1 MAVKYYISNK
11 IEKLINQFSINIKHK
26 TDAFKPET
34 IITQTPGM
42 QQMITSEI
50 AVKSGVFANY
60 TFLKPDDL
68 ICKLFSLADLHPG
81 YQYSRQ
87 QMQWAIYSLLSQDD
101 FISEFPHIAS
111 YYHDDLIKQSQLAS
125 KIADLFDQ
133 YMVYRPD
140 YIEKWNSGLHP
151 EIKETNSSR
160 NYQQHEQWQS
170 WLWLKLKEQ
179 VKVNP
184 IDQVELKKQLLD
196 KFKDNSFV
204 EKIKSSFERISII
217 ALSVLS
223 PFHKE
228 IFDHLSEIISLQYYL
243 IDPAPES
250 NWYLS
255 DSEEVHSN
263 DILTS
268 CKTTGQHLFSMLFE
282 GKSVDI
288 EILEDEKQKGN
299 TLLETVQK
307 DICHNNHNGIN
318 SIAVD
323 SNDTSLQIASSYT
336 PVREVESLYNYLLK
350 SMQDNSD
357 LQLKDIVVLLT
368 EPEKY
373 APYIKAVFNN
383 GPVKIPYRISDQAFS
398 EGDTLMNALEKFL
411 SLRQSQFSTEAVF
424 QLLESK
430 YIRVKFDIEDIES
443 LSSLVQQANIRFGK
457 NGRKEDDTYLMSWQH
472 GLSKL
477 ILSYA
482 IKGDLA
488 YVHDEET
495 YYLPDNVEGNSA
507 SDLFRLKA
515 FIDVVFSIHDRL
527 HSPRTLIEWKK
538 FLTKEVIDVLF
549 EINDS
554 SKEEY
559 TQIIKTLDSIN
570 FIKDDFRDK
579 IPFSVF
585 RKTYISELSN
595 EIKKPS
601 YIGGGITF
609 CPILPVRSIPYKVI
623 AMLGMNGDIF
633 PRKQTVLG
641 FDLMNFEE
649 RIGDR
654 NVRNND
660 KYLFLETILAARQQL
675 YLSYI
680 GKSAQDNTEL
690 PPSLLVEELIDYLKL
705 GLTKETIEK
714 YIIFNHPLHG
724 FSDKYYCKNSKFYTY
739 LGGETHNEIRG
750 LDTSFTPDT
759 EFDLLHL
766 DSLIQFF
773 KEPFKW
779 FYNKTLSI
787 YYSDDDHSFIE
798 TEPFELDKLQEWKLK
813 YDLVTL
819 DEERQQEYME
829 RGKSYSLLP
838 LGNMANLELDK
849 QQNEIA
855 AVRALYCELTS
866 NKVQSTFYNEIEF
879 NGLTLR
885 GSVSRLFDTNLVVFN
900 ASQSNSQAKYIIEAW
915 IKHLFL
921 TASDKS
927 ITTHY
932 LSRDLTFKIPET
944 LIDGAGARYM
954 LNQLTGYFRLGHS
967 EIIPFT
973 PKVGKALSQG
983 IYYDPDKKDEL
994 MNNAINDIKKEGE
1007 LSYGQSFFDLYI
1019 EKEIEQGYFND
1030 AEKIN
1035 SDALLNISDL
1045 LFTPLFQSQI
1055 LE

>member
-11 IEKLINQFSINIKHK
+11 IEKLINKFSINIKHK

-50 AVKSGVFANY
+50 AIKTGVFANY
-60 TFLKPDDL
+60 NFLKPDDL
-68 ICKLFSLADLHPG
+68 ISRLFSLADLHPN
-81 YQYSRQ
+81 YQFSRQ
-87 QMQWAIYSLLSQDD
+87 QMQWAIYSLLSDEN
-101 FISEFPHIAS
+101 FITEFPHIAS
-111 YYHDDLIKQSQLAS
+111 YYNDDLIKQSQLAS

-140 YIEKWNSGLHP
+140 FIEKWNLGSHP
-151 EIKETNSSR
+151 ELEESNASDNFK
-160 NYQQHEQWQS
+160 QHEQWQS

-179 VKVNP
+179 LKDNS

-196 KFKDNSFV
+196 KFKDNNFV
-204 EKIKSSFERISII
+204 EKVKSTYERISII

-228 IFDHLSEIISLQYYL
+228 IFDHLAEIISLHYYL

-255 DSEEVHSN
+255 DSEELHCN
-263 DILTS
+263 DILAS
-268 CKTTGQHLFSMLFE
+268 FKTTGQHLFSMLFE
-282 GKSVDI
+282 DKSVDV
-288 EILEDEKQKGN
+288 QKLVDQKAKGK
-299 TLLETVQK
+299 TLLEIIQQ
-307 DICHNNHNGIN
+307 DICHNHHEGIK
-318 SIAVD
+318 SISFD
-323 SNDTSLQIASSYT
+323 SKDTSLQIASSYT
-336 PVREVESLYNYLLK
+336 SVREVESLYNYLLK
-350 SMQDNSD
+350 TIQDNSD
-357 LQLKDIVVLLT
+357 LQLKDIVVLLA

-383 GPVKIPYRISDQAFS
+383 GPVKLPYRISEQAFS
-398 EGDTLMNALEKFL
+398 EGDTLLNALEEFL
-411 SLRQSQFSTEAVF
+411 SLRQNQFSTEAVF

-430 YIRVKFDIEDIES
+430 YIRAKFDIEDIES
-443 LSSLVQQANIRFGK
+443 LTSLVQQANIRFGQ
-457 NGRKEDDTYLMSWQH
+457 NGRKNDDTYLMSWQH

-482 IKGDLA
+482 IKGDMA
-488 YVHDEET
+488 YVLDDET
-495 YYLPDNVEGNSA
+495 YYLPNNVEGNSA
-507 SDLFRLKA
+507 YDLFRLKA
-515 FIDVVFSIHDRL
+515 FVDTVFSIHERL
-527 HSPRTLIEWKK
+527 HLPRTLIEWKK
-538 FLTKEVIDVLF
+538 FLTKDVINVLF

-554 SKEEY
+554 CKEEY
-559 TQIIKTLDSIN
+559 TQILKTLESID
-570 FIKDDFRDK
+570 FIKDDFKDQ

-585 RKTYISELSN
+585 RKTYINELSN

-623 AMLGMNGDIF
+623 AMLGMNGDVF

-660 KYLFLETILAARQQL
+660 KYLFLETLLAARKQL

-680 GKSAQDNTEL
+680 GKSAQDNSEL
-690 PPSLLVEELIDYLKL
+690 PPSLLVEELMDYLKL
-705 GLTKETIEK
+705 GLTEESINKH
-714 YIIFNHPLHG
+714 IIYNHPLHS
-724 FSDKYYCKNSKFYTY
+724 FSDKYYSQDSKFYTY
-739 LGGETHNEIRG
+739 LGGEANNEIKKH
-750 LDTSFTPDT
+750 DTSFTPDT
-759 EFDLLHL
+759 DFDLINL

-787 YYSDDDHSFIE
+787 YYNDDDHSFSE

-813 YDLVTL
+813 FDLVTL
-819 DEERQQEYME
+819 DEERIKEYLH

-849 QQNEIA
+849 QQIEIEE
-855 AVRALYCELTS
+855 VRDLYRELTS
-866 NKVQSTFYNEIEF
+866 NKEQSTFYHEIEF

-885 GSVSRLFDTNLVVFN
+885 GSIFNLFGTDHVVFN
-900 ASQSNSQAKYIIEAW
+900 ASKSNSQAKYIIDAW
-915 IKHLFL
+915 LKHLFL
-921 TASDKS
+921 TASDKA

-932 LSRDLTFKIPET
+932 LSSELTFKIPET
-944 LIDGAGARYM
+944 LIDGAGARH
-954 LNQLTGYFRLGHS
+954 LLRQLIGYFRLGHT

-973 PKVGKALSQG
+973 PKAGKALAQG
-983 IYYDPDKKDEL
+983 IYNDPDKREDLIIK
-994 MNNAINDIKKEGE
+994 AINNIKKEGE
-1007 LSYGQSFFDLYI
+1007 IPYGKSFCDLYI
-1019 EKEIEQGYFND
+1019 AKEIEQGYFND
-1030 AEKIN
+1030 TDKIS
-1035 SDALLNISDL
+1035 SDILLIISDL
-1045 LFTPLFQSQI
+1045 LFKPLFQSQI
-1055 LE
+1055 LQ